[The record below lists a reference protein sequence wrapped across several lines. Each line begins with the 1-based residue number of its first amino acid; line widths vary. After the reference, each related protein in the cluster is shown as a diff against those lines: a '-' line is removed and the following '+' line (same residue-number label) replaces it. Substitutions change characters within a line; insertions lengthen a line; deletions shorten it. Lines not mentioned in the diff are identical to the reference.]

1 MKWYRR
7 ILLLVLLVSLAG
19 GGLFGYYMMEKSIP
33 DEIKIIASKEQEFNF
48 GLPIEASISSVKK
61 EQDNKIHL
69 NLSKPVTMVAD
80 QVGSYQMECSFLG
93 LFRLKNVNI
102 HVIEDKMLIPC
113 GLPIGIYIETQ
124 GVMVIGTGA
133 VNGMDGMNYEP
144 AYHIVQSGDYIE
156 TVNQEPVK
164 NKYEL
169 INKINQYGDKEIVL
183 GVRRNDGKIQL
194 KLTPVN
200 TAPGE
205 YKLGIWVR
213 DNTQGIGTLTYVDAQ
228 GGFGA
233 LGHGINDVDTSILM
247 EMEDGILYE
256 TEIISVM
263 KGESGIPGE
272 LTGIIHYKEES
283 KLGRINSNTPEGIF
297 GTVNEKFLQEIDQKS
312 YPLCMKQ
319 NIKLGKAYVRSNI
332 EGSSRDYEVRI
343 LDVNM
348 NGDSV
353 NKGIV
358 LQVTDQELLQKTG
371 GIVQGMSGSPI
382 LQDGK
387 IIGAV
392 THVFVQDATKGYG
405 IFIEN
410 MIRSQN

>member
-7 ILLLVLLVSLAG
+7 ILLLVLLISLAG
-19 GGLFGYYMMEKSIP
+19 GGLIGYYIMEKSIP
-33 DEIKIIASKEQEFNF
+33 DEIRIIASREQKFDF

-61 EQDNKIHL
+61 EQENKIHL
-69 NLSKPVTMVAD
+69 NLNKPVTMVAD
-80 QVGSYQMECSFLG
+80 QVGNYQMECSFLG
-93 LFRLKNVNI
+93 LIRLKNVNI
-102 HVIEDKMLIPC
+102 QVIEDTMLIPC
-113 GLPIGIYIETQ
+113 GVPIGIYIETQ
-124 GVMVIGTGA
+124 GVMVIGTGT
-133 VNGMDGMNYEP
+133 VSGTDGMNYEP

-169 INKINQYGDKEIVL
+169 IDKINQYGDQEIIL
-183 GVRRNDGKIQL
+183 GVRRNGGEIEL
-194 KLTPVN
+194 KVAPVN
-200 TAPGE
+200 TSPGE

-213 DNTQGIGTLTYVDAQ
+213 DNTQGIGTLTYVDKE

-247 EMEDGILYE
+247 EMEEGILYE

-283 KLGRINSNTPEGIF
+283 RLGEIQSNTPEGIF
-297 GTVNEKFLQEIDQKS
+297 GTVNERFLSEIEQKS

-319 NIKLGKAYVRSNI
+319 DIKLGKAYIRSDI
-332 EGSSRDYEVRI
+332 DGTSRDYEVTI

-348 NGDSV
+348 NGNSV

-358 LQVTDQELLQKTG
+358 LQVTDEELLNKTG

-387 IIGAV
+387 MIGAV